1 MMSDLRAPSWRAVKN
16 RGKYRPNRPAALTAR
31 PQPARPVG
39 KRRGD
44 LCLRVGT
51 LCGKV
56 SRMEQHVAA
65 EHLQVIRT
73 LMERSA
79 VYRRTLGPIMVF
91 VGAVGSGAALG
102 GIALGIEGLRA
113 FCAWWLVAAL
123 VAIAGAFAIARRQA
137 LEDGERF
144 WSPPALRVTQALLPP
159 LAAGLFLSLALI
171 VFAPGD
177 VRWLFVLGT
186 ALFYGCAVPRGTNL
200 FGWLIIVLAAA
211 SLFTR
216 LVFAP
221 GAAAAVDHALM
232 GGFFGGAHL
241 AYGAY
246 LFMTEPRKTPA

>member
-1 MMSDLRAPSWRAVKN
+1 
-16 RGKYRPNRPAALTAR
+16 
-31 PQPARPVG
+31 
-39 KRRGD
+39 
-44 LCLRVGT
+44 
-51 LCGKV
+51 
-56 SRMEQHVAA
+56 MEQHVAA

-79 VYRRTLGPIMVF
+79 LYRRTLGPIMVY
-91 VGAVGSGAALG
+91 VGAVGGGAALG
-102 GIALGIEGLRA
+102 GVALGIEALRA

-177 VRWLFVLGT
+177 LRWLFVLGN
-186 ALFYGCAVPRGTNL
+186 ALFYGCAVHAAGFFMPRGTNL

-211 SLFTR
+211 VLFTR

-221 GAAAAVDHALM
+221 GATPPVDHALM

>member
-1 MMSDLRAPSWRAVKN
+1 
-16 RGKYRPNRPAALTAR
+16 
-31 PQPARPVG
+31 
-39 KRRGD
+39 
-44 LCLRVGT
+44 
-51 LCGKV
+51 
-56 SRMEQHVAA
+56 MEQHVAA

-79 VYRRTLGPIMVF
+79 LYRRTLGPIMVY

-102 GIALGIEGLRA
+102 GVALGIEALRA

-159 LAAGLFLSLALI
+159 LAAGLLLSLALV

-177 VRWLFVLGT
+177 LRWLFVLGN
-186 ALFYGCAVPRGTNL
+186 ALFYGCAMHAAGFFMPRGTNL
-200 FGWLIIVLAAA
+200 FGWLIIVLSAAV
-211 SLFTR
+211 LFMR
-216 LVFAP
+216 LVVAP
-221 GAAAAVDHALM
+221 GATATMDHALM